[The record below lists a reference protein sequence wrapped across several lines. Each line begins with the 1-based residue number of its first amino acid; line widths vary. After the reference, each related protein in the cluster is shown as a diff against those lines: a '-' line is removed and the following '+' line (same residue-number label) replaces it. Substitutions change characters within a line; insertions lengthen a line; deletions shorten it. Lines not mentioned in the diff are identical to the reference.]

1 MIEDDPDIESTRAS
15 LYAFGCFLVVLAIV
29 AIIAVVAIVI
39 GISWATRAP
48 AFQLVRMGML
58 Q

>member
-1 MIEDDPDIESTRAS
+1 VIEDSEEARAS